1 MTGLAGKVVLSA
13 GVAALA
19 LGLAG
24 CGSKSGTN
32 AGAAVTT
39 VAPSTTSTTEAPKPF
54 DPTKPIDLGGEPGV
68 TLAEQHRAESLLRA
82 TIKDLKKYETPAAA
96 QLAGFRSIGDGLTG
110 DEHFV
115 NWSYVNDG
123 HILDPTHPESLVYEV
138 RDGKQQIAAAMY
150 MMPFGS
156 RFTDVPN
163 VGGPLT
169 QWHVHSNLCLTN
181 DPEQKVLAGFAGSG
195 QPCPAGTEK
204 AGNTPMLHVWTVPN
218 ACGPFAALEGIG
230 AGETPPGESRLCD
243 TAHGSVTG

>member
-1 MTGLAGKVVLSA
+1 MAGLAGKVMLSA
-13 GVAALA
+13 GAVALA

-24 CGSKSGTN
+24 CGSKSASD

-54 DPTKPIDLGGEPGV
+54 DPTKPVDLGGEPGV
-68 TLAEQHRAESLLRA
+68 TPAEQHRAEALLAA
-82 TIKDLKKYETPAAA
+82 TIKGLKKFETPALA

-123 HILDPTHPESLVYEV
+123 HLLDPARPESLVYEMV
-138 RDGKQQIAAAMY
+138 NGKQEVAAAMY

-181 DPEQKVLAGFAGSG
+181 DPEQKVLAGFAGTG
-195 QPCPAGTEK
+195 QACPPGTEK

-218 ACGPFAALEGIG
+218 ECGPFAALEGIG
-230 AGETPPGESRLCD
+230 AGEVPDGESRLCD

>member
-1 MTGLAGKVVLSA
+1 MTGLASKLVLTA
-13 GVAALA
+13 GIAALGV
-19 LGLAG
+19 GLAG
-24 CGSKSGTN
+24 CGSTSATN
-32 AGAAVTT
+32 AGAGVTT

-54 DPTKPIDLGGEPGV
+54 DPTKPVDLGGEPGV
-68 TLAEQHRAESLLRA
+68 TSAEQHRAEKLLAA
-82 TIKDLKKYETPAAA
+82 TIKDLKRYETPAAA

-123 HILDPTHPESLVYEV
+123 HILDPLRPESLVYEV
-138 RDGKQQIAAAMY
+138 RNGKQVVAAAMY

-169 QWHVHSNLCLTN
+169 QWHVHSSLCLTN
-181 DPEQKVLAGFAGSG
+181 DPEQKVLAGFAGAG
-195 QPCPAGTEK
+195 QACPPGTEK

-218 ACGPFAALEGIG
+218 RCGPFAALEGIG
-230 AGETPPGESRLCD
+230 AGEVPAGESRLCD